1 MIPNLEQLL
10 VEKVL
15 ALPLENTEEVHKEKS

>member
-10 VEKVL
+10 GISPSKQLDEHEW
-15 ALPLENTEEVHKEKS
+15 PIC